1 MNKII
6 SVISDTHNFLY
17 DKLEEAL
24 KGSDLIIHAGDIG
37 SPDIIERLEKI
48 AKVVAVRGNMD
59 YEAWAE
65 KYNKYETINIFGKT
79 IYLLHSLAEINI
91 DPKEEGIDMVIY
103 GHTHRAEIKTVE
115 GVIYLNPGTA
125 LMVGGPTFARAKI
138 TGNNIECEII
148 KLNR

>member
-6 SVISDTHNFLY
+6 SVISDTHSFFY
-17 DKLEEAL
+17 DKLKEAL

-37 SPDIIERLEKI
+37 SQDIIDKLEKI

-65 KYNKYETINIFGKT
+65 KYNRYETINILGKT
-79 IYLLHSLAEINI
+79 IYVLHSLADINF
-91 DPKEEGIDMVIY
+91 DPKEEGIDMVVS
-103 GHTHRAEIKTVE
+103 GHTHKHKIETVD
-115 GVIYLNPGTA
+115 GVIYLNPGTV

-138 TGNNIECEII
+138 TEDNIECEII
-148 KLNR
+148 KLAS

>member
-48 AKVVAVRGNMD
+48 AKVVAVRGNTD

-91 DPKEEGIDMVIY
+91 DPKEESIDMVIY
-103 GHTHRAEIKTVE
+103 GHTHRPEIKTVE

-125 LMVGGPTFARAKI
+125 LMVGGPTFARAEI
-138 TGNNIECEII
+138 TENNIECKII